1 MRCCC
6 DDVGPELMKC
16 PRCGYDMAPRGRS
29 VGAEAASGYC
39 GCEDKMLDA
48 LLDDRTMMVEFKEYA
63 DATQRRSGLWPGE
76 RWGDS
81 LPCLGKPK
89 CVPVAKKDEVE

>member
-16 PRCGYDMAPRGRS
+16 PRCGYQMAPVGRS
-29 VGAEAASGYC
+29 VSAYMGGYC
-39 GCEDKMLDA
+39 ECNDRLWGEPETTDMLVA
-48 LLDDRTMMVEFKEYA
+48 WLK
-63 DATQRRSGLWPGE
+63 ATQKRSVLWPGE

-81 LPCLGKPK
+81 LPCIGDV
-89 CVPVAKKDEVE
+89 CVAAAKKDDDE

>member
-16 PRCGYDMAPRGRS
+16 PRCGYDMAPSGRS
-29 VGAEAASGYC
+29 VSAYMGGYC
-39 GCEDKMLDA
+39 NCEDRLW
-48 LLDDRTMMVEFKEYA
+48 DDA
-63 DATQRRSGLWPGE
+63 DATELHAFLRSVQKRSGLWPSE

-81 LPCLGKPK
+81 LPCIGDVKCEPK
-89 CVPVAKKDEVE
+89 RMEDEKT